1 VPEPSDRER
10 AIAAYAAEV
19 RAFHAF
25 FGTVLV
31 VIAVLHMAVVFPFL
45 HTRVAAPLVAEA
57 FARVKQ
63 EAASAEAAIEAA
75 QKAAGALGEFRDAL
89 DSGPVAL
96 RRAIADLVA
105 RARAD
110 ADAGEPGTVE
120 EAIKQQ
126 IGKQVESLGVALDG
140 ALGPLRALQNPP
152 AEIAEA
158 LRAAEQGLGRH
169 VLALNEV
176 LREAYAADP
185 AFWRRWDE
193 PGATLGAASPRAG
206 EVLQEI
212 EQARRALDRR
222 LTTAAAAL
230 RIRQPELAA
239 RAAELAARGRNLK
252 ERLAGVNSH
261 PWSIPPGLGD
271 LARLFPALSGVLTL
285 MVLFRLKRILALRR
299 AHEGINLDL
308 LAPSWV
314 VGPRSAPGAWW
325 ALILV
330 CAPLVITIHASVAT
344 LGDPGLF
351 VSLLGDPSPGSAVAF
366 GAAYAALVLMGI
378 GQLPAVTRG
387 LVGAPQRR
395 PQGKAGRGAAG

>member
-1 VPEPSDRER
+1 MPEPSDRER

-45 HTRVAAPLVAEA
+45 QTRAAVPLVAEA
-57 FARVKQ
+57 LARVKQ
-63 EAASAEAAIEAA
+63 EAASAETVIEAV

-89 DSGPVAL
+89 DSGPIAL
-96 RRAIADLVA
+96 RRAIADLIA
-105 RARAD
+105 RSRA
-110 ADAGEPGTVE
+110 AATEPASLE

-126 IGKQVESLGVALDG
+126 IGKQVEALGVALDG
-140 ALGPLRALQNPP
+140 ALGPMRALQNPP

-158 LRAAEQGLGRH
+158 LRAAEQDLGRH

-176 LREAYAADP
+176 LREAFAADP
-185 AFWRRWDE
+185 AFWQRWDE
-193 PGATLGAASPRAG
+193 PGATFGAASPRAG

-212 EQARRALDRR
+212 EQARRAFDRR
-222 LTTAAAAL
+222 LATAAAAL
-230 RIRQPELAA
+230 RSRQPEQQA
-239 RAAELAARGRNLK
+239 RSAELAARGRNLN

-261 PWSIPPGLGD
+261 PWSIPLSLGD
-271 LARLFPALSGVLTL
+271 LARLFPALAGVLTL
-285 MVLFRLKRILALRR
+285 MALFRLRRILALRR
-299 AHEGINLDL
+299 AHDGVNLDL

-314 VGPRSAPGAWW
+314 VGPRSTPGAWW

-330 CAPLVITIHASVAT
+330 CTPLVITIHASVAT

-387 LVGAPQRR
+387 LVGAPQKRQ
-395 PQGKAGRGAAG
+395 QGKTGRGAAG